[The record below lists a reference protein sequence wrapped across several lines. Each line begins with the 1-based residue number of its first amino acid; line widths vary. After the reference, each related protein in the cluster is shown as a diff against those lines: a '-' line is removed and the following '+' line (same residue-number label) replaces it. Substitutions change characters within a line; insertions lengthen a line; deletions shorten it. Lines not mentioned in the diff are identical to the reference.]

1 MAFKSSFTSQQIE
14 TRIKQ
19 GYYDDIL
26 QAGLDG
32 NVFTDETKPSKQE
45 LDLQL
50 AKSGN
55 GQSAQ
60 ITKEQVE
67 SVLTGNTTTH
77 RHDTTYQETTF
88 ETDVWDGTSISD
100 SLQGS
105 GTKEDPYLIQS
116 CADWLHLYVN
126 GPAGRNIIKDMGF
139 ENFDGFKPVV
149 KVMKNLDFG
158 NKTIPYPTFISSSD
172 FFLGWEFDGNNATIS
187 NFVANKEGGELQVGC
202 IPTGHPLFIHN
213 FNLDNVQIETS
224 IEGEGIASFF
234 TSLYDY
240 IYNLVVNNVIDGKCT
255 ITGNATKE
263 KKTGIIIVSTG
274 VIAADEHVAAILEP
288 FLKENG
294 YYLGTNI
301 TIEDNTTKEEGVQL
315 QVMYASQVHTEQEL
329 NGYDSSFS
337 NFTGIVDGSPVG
349 EGNFV
354 SGMAIMG
361 NSSNFYYDNTKS
373 NGLLK
378 QSLNEHTPAFVS
390 ENGKTTEEMKSD
402 AFVAELNSQL
412 PKPAFKKDPE
422 GGTPVL
428 EQFEGIKYD
437 GYVKK
442 SEFES
447 FKKNINVEDPP
458 AVIDSLSSES
468 KTGALS
474 ANMGKK
480 LNDEKVGSSEIRTI
494 KKLTQSSYDGL
505 SSKDSETLYIIVG

>member
-1 MAFKSSFTSQQIE
+1 MGFKSSFTSQQIE
-14 TRIKQ
+14 NRIKQ

-67 SVLTGNTTTH
+67 SVLTGNITTH

-126 GPAGRNIIKDMGF
+126 GPAGRNIMKDMGF

-234 TSLYDY
+234 SSMYDY

-274 VIAADEHVAAILEP
+274 VIAADEHVTAILEP

-301 TIEDNTTKEEGVQL
+301 TIEDNTTKDEGVQL
-315 QVMYASQVHTEQEL
+315 QVGLTSQVYTKQEL
-329 NGYDSSFS
+329 NGYDSSYS
-337 NFTGIVDGSPVG
+337 NATGAADGFFVG
-349 EGNFV
+349 EGDLVTGIFI
-354 SGMAIMG
+354 AG
-361 NSSNFYYDNTKS
+361 NSHNFYYDNTKS
-373 NGLLK
+373 NGFVK
-378 QSLNEHTPAFVS
+378 VNIDNDSQTFVS
-390 ENGKTTEEMKSD
+390 ENGKTTEEMESD
-402 AFVAELNSQL
+402 AFVAELNSKL
-412 PKPAFKKDPE
+412 PKPAFMKDPE

-428 EQFEGIKYD
+428 AQFGGIKYD

-447 FKKNINVEDPP
+447 FKKNINVKEPP
-458 AVIDSLSSES
+458 AVIDNFNSTST
-468 KTGALS
+468 KDALS

-480 LNDEKVGSSEIRTI
+480 LNDEKIGSSDIRTI
-494 KKLTQSSYDGL
+494 RKLPQSEYDGL
-505 SSKDSETLYIIVG
+505 SSKDSKTLYVIVG